1 MDELIERSRLQ
12 QAAEKP
18 LRLLWPML
26 RPHRFMLAL
35 GVGAMLVSAAGM
47 LAIGQ
52 GLREIVDRA
61 FADHSGKFLNDSL
74 LILLC
79 VILLMAGASF
89 LRIRLVY
96 QVAERVINDLRKK
109 IYAHLLS
116 LDPAFFEQHKT
127 GDQVSR
133 INADTTVLQLVI
145 TTNLPMVFRHSMM
158 MLGGL
163 VMLCVVGPG
172 MTFLVLLIVP
182 LVIGPSVYFGRRV
195 RARSRDTQSRVGDVG
210 AYSQETLQGIQT
222 IQSFGYEGEATR
234 KFGLLADDV
243 FDTAMKYVGFR
254 ALLTAYVIATVM
266 SGIGFVLWRGG
277 YQVLAGEMTPGDLS
291 AFIFYATM
299 VAGAVTAIS
308 EALSDFSRAG
318 GAADRI
324 MDLLNTK
331 SKLVTSAAP
340 RPLPEKIRGE
350 MEFRNVTFRYPSR
363 PEHEA
368 LHEASFRV
376 APGEVVALVG
386 PSGAGKT
393 TIFQLLQR
401 FYDPAAGSVC
411 IDGINIAECDP
422 RDVRRHLSVV
432 SQDPAIFSMSVAE
445 NIRMARPDASDDEV
459 RRAAELAQAHD
470 FISAMSLNYGTMVG
484 ERGNRL
490 SGGQKQR
497 IAIARAI
504 LKDAKILLL
513 DEATSAL
520 DAANEIAVHK
530 ALKNL
535 MQGRTTLIIA
545 HRLST
550 VQNANRIIVIDEGRI
565 VGQGSHTE
573 LYAQK
578 GLYTHLAGLQLDLKA
593 S

>member
-1 MDELIERSRLQ
+1 MDELIERSGLQ

-18 LRLLWPML
+18 LRLLWPL
-26 RPHRFMLAL
+26 VRPYRVKLAL
-35 GVGAMLVSAAGM
+35 GAVAMLVSAAGM

-61 FADHSGKFLNDSL
+61 FADHSGKFLNDAL

-89 LRIRLVY
+89 VRLRLIY
-96 QVAERVINDLRKK
+96 SVAERVISDLRKQV
-109 IYAHLLS
+109 YAHLLS

-133 INADTTVLQLVI
+133 ISADTTVLQLVI
-145 TTNLPMVFRHSMM
+145 TTNLPMVFRHGLMM
-158 MLGGL
+158 IGGL
-163 VMLCVVGPG
+163 VMLCVVSPHL
-172 MTFLVLLIVP
+172 TLTVLVVVP
-182 LVIGPSVYFGRRV
+182 LVVGPVVYFGRRV

-222 IQSFGYEGEATR
+222 IQSFGYEDEAAR
-234 KFGLLADDV
+234 KFGLLADEV
-243 FDTAMKYVGFR
+243 YDTAMKYVNFR

-266 SGIGFVLWRGG
+266 SAIGVVLWRGG

-291 AFIFYATM
+291 AFIFYSTM

-324 MDLLNTK
+324 MDLLNMQSGLK
-331 SKLVTSAAP
+331 TSAAP

-350 MEFRNVTFRYPSR
+350 MEFRNVTFRYPAR
-363 PEHEA
+363 PEQEA
-368 LHEASFRV
+368 LQEASFRI

-401 FYDPAAGSVC
+401 FYDPASGSVC
-411 IDGINIAECDP
+411 IDGINVAECDP
-422 RDVRRHLSVV
+422 RDVRHHLSVV
-432 SQDPAIFSMSVAE
+432 SQDPTIFSMSVAE
-445 NIRMARPDASDDEV
+445 NIRMAKPEATDDEV

-470 FISAMSLNYGTMVG
+470 FISGLSLTYGTMVG

-504 LKDAKILLL
+504 LKDTKILLL

-550 VQNANRIIVIDEGRI
+550 VQNADRIIVMDNGRI
-565 VGQGSHTE
+565 VAEGSHAQ

-578 GLYTHLAGLQLDLKA
+578 GLYAHLAGLQMDLKA